1 MSEKKIN
8 VEIKKEKKPTDTLD
22 KIKSLIF
29 LGKLERVVTID
40 DMDFVISSLTA
51 AEQTAM
57 LSKISL
63 FPAGIKQLT
72 TGKIVILA
80 FALKKID
87 NILLDDLV
95 KQLHPDEENII
106 DAKIAFLDS
115 MQVSVT
121 ETLHSAYQE
130 MVKEIGK
137 KIEEDKIK
145 KS

>member
-29 LGKLERVVTID
+29 LGKLERVITID

-87 NILLDDLV
+87 NILLDDIV
-95 KQLHPDEENII
+95 AQIYPDEENIL

-130 MVKEIGK
+130 MVKDIGK